1 MPEILQLP
9 AWLIPY
15 GVFVIVEISSIVL
28 AFIGLL
34 LALTVHEASHAWAA
48 FRLGDPTAKHLGRLS
63 LNPLVHID
71 PIGTVLLPLLAMGT
85 GAPLLG
91 WAKPV
96 PVDGRYLKNFRRDF
110 MWIALAGPASN
121 VLLAILASG
130 LLRAL
135 TLVPSS
141 VGSVELARPLEIFLI
156 GADPQLL
163 GGFFAINVV
172 LAVFNM
178 IPVPPLDGS
187 NVVAALLPPQLAVRW
202 DGVRQYGIFILYG
215 LMLTGVLGTIIG
227 PPYRF
232 LAGLLL

>member
-1 MPEILQLP
+1 MEI
-9 AWLIPY
+9 
-15 GVFVIVEISSIVL
+15 GTIVL

-48 FRLGDPTAKHLGRLS
+48 SRLGDPTAKLQGRLS
-63 LNPLVHID
+63 LNPAVHID
-71 PIGTVLLPLLAMGT
+71 PVGTVILPLVAFALN
-85 GAPLLG
+85 APIIG

-96 PVDGRYLKNFRRDF
+96 PVDMRYLQHPRRDF

-121 VLLAILASG
+121 VVLAILASL

-135 TLVPSS
+135 PLLPGA
-141 VGSVELARPLEIFLI
+141 VGTIAIVEPLFEF
-156 GADPQLL
+156 AYR
-163 GGFFAINVV
+163 FFFVNIL

-187 NVVAALLPPQLAVRW
+187 NVVAALLPRHLAYQWDQVRP
-202 DGVRQYGIFILYG
+202 YGIFILYG
-215 LMLTGVLGTIIG
+215 LMFTGILGTLIG
-227 PPYRF
+227 PPSRF

>member
-1 MPEILQLP
+1 
-9 AWLIPY
+9 
-15 GVFVIVEISSIVL
+15 VEISSIVL

-63 LNPLVHID
+63 LNPIVHID
-71 PIGTVLLPLLAMGT
+71 PIGTVLLPLLAMST

-121 VLLAILASG
+121 VVLAIVASL

-135 TLVPSS
+135 PLLPPS
-141 VGSVELARPLEIFLI
+141 VGAIAVVEPLLQF
-156 GADPQLL
+156 AAA
-163 GGFFAINVV
+163 FFRINVL

-187 NVVAALLPPQLAVRW
+187 NVVAALLPPQLAVQW

>member
-1 MPEILQLP
+1 M
-9 AWLIPY
+9 
-15 GVFVIVEISSIVL
+15 EISSIVL

-63 LNPLVHID
+63 LNPIVHID
-71 PIGTVLLPLLAMGT
+71 PIGTVLLPLLAMST

-121 VLLAILASG
+121 VVLAIVASL

-135 TLVPSS
+135 PLLPPS
-141 VGSVELARPLEIFLI
+141 VGAIAVVEPLLQF
-156 GADPQLL
+156 AAA
-163 GGFFAINVV
+163 FFRINVL

-187 NVVAALLPPQLAVRW
+187 NVVAALLPPQLAVQW